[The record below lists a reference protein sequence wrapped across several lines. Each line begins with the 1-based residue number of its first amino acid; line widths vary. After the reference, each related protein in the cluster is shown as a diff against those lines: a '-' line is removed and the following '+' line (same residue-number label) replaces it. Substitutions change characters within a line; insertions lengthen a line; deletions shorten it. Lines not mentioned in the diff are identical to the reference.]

1 MSVLRMDKE
10 IPTPPR
16 GGAMDRVVETRRL
29 PRRVKFAIGG
39 GVLVLLIALFVA
51 FSPSGNSQ
59 TIPADRVTVSTVSRG
74 IFEDFLPLRARVTP
88 LLSVYLDS
96 IEGGRVEKV
105 LVEDGA
111 SVSKGQML
119 AILSNAE
126 LQLSVLARQTE
137 VTQQLNAMRSQEL
150 ALSQNRL
157 ANERNLLEA
166 GLALDKAE
174 RQYKREGALAPEGFI
189 AGKTF
194 ADTKADYGYQQ
205 TRLAAYKRTQATDER
220 LQTSQLAEL
229 RRAAVSMQ
237 SGLALAREN
246 LEALNLRAPVAG
258 TLSAFS
264 IQVGQSM
271 GRGERIGQI
280 DSPGRNKL
288 IAEVDEYYLARVQ
301 PGQTASVDWN
311 GKSYRLRVGKIYPTV
326 KNGSFEVDLQF
337 VGQEPD
343 QVQRGQT
350 LQPKLTLGDP
360 APAKLIPNGAF
371 YNDTGGNWVFV
382 VTPDGRKAI
391 KRPVRLG
398 RRNADFIEVLDGLD
412 LGEKVLTSPYSGF
425 VDKERL
431 ELEGAAK

>member
-1 MSVLRMDKE
+1 
-10 IPTPPR
+10 
-16 GGAMDRVVETRRL
+16 
-29 PRRVKFAIGG
+29 
-39 GVLVLLIALFVA
+39 
-51 FSPSGNSQ
+51 
-59 TIPADRVTVSTVSRG
+59 
-74 IFEDFLPLRARVTP
+74 
-88 LLSVYLDS
+88 
-96 IEGGRVEKV
+96 
-105 LVEDGA
+105 
-111 SVSKGQML
+111 
-119 AILSNAE
+119 
-126 LQLSVLARQTE
+126 
-137 VTQQLNAMRSQEL
+137 
-150 ALSQNRL
+150 
-157 ANERNLLEA
+157 
-166 GLALDKAE
+166 
-174 RQYKREGALAPEGFI
+174 
-189 AGKTF
+189 
-194 ADTKADYGYQQ
+194 
-205 TRLAAYKRTQATDER
+205 
-220 LQTSQLAEL
+220 
-229 RRAAVSMQ
+229 
-237 SGLALAREN
+237 
-246 LEALNLRAPVAG
+246 
-258 TLSAFS
+258 
-264 IQVGQSM
+264 M